1 MLAKQKAAGTFG
13 RMSQRL
19 RLQGLADICSGKAA
33 KAAKADRQAVK
44 GLSWMEAVGGGGGRA
59 RERDKTR
66 RDSDI
71 HTHHTLGIPDSGK
84 NGRGHKPIRI
94 GGGKVLTAGAR
105 AV

>member
-1 MLAKQKAAGTFG
+1 
-13 RMSQRL
+13 MSQRL
-19 RLQGLADICSGKAA
+19 RLQGLADICSGKAAKAA

-71 HTHHTLGIPDSGK
+71 HVCTYTPHLRHTGF
-84 NGRGHKPIRI
+84 RQEWE
-94 GGGKVLTAGAR
+94 GA
-105 AV
+105 